1 MHDFVIIGGGI
12 IGMSTAMQL
21 IDLYPDARMVLLEKE
36 SGPAHHQTGHNSGV
50 IHAGV
55 YYTPGSLKA
64 KFCLAGNRAT
74 KAFCD
79 ENGIRYDTC
88 GKMLVATST
97 LEMERMK
104 ALWERTAANGL
115 EREWLSAAE
124 LKEQEPNITG
134 MGGIFVP
141 SSGIVSY
148 REVTAAMAKNFQRKG
163 GEIVYNAEVTALKEH
178 ASGVVVHT
186 GDGREFEGSTL
197 ITCSGLMA
205 DRLVKMLGV
214 EPGFIICPFRGEYF
228 RLAPQHN
235 QIVNHLIYPIP
246 DPAMPFLGVHL
257 TRMIDG
263 SVTVGPNAVLAFKRE
278 GYRKRDISL
287 SDMLEMF
294 GSGGIRRVLQNNLR
308 SGLGEMKNSL
318 CKSGYLK
325 LVQKYCPS
333 LTQQDLQ
340 PYPAGVRAQAV
351 SPDGKLIDD
360 FLFVT
365 TPRSIHTCNAPSPAA
380 TSALPIGAH
389 IVSKVQAL
397 LESQSNP
404 GRTLRAARSADALH
418 AAYSR

>member
-124 LKEQEPNITG
+124 LKEREPNITG

-205 DRLVKMLGV
+205 DRLVKMIGV

-263 SVTVGPNAVLAFKRE
+263 SVTVGPTAVLAFKRE
-278 GYRKRDISL
+278 GYRKRDISF